1 MLSSRQ
7 KKKALDKL
15 KRLVIIIDR
24 RIEFKVH
31 IRKAINK
38 AEHVFRAVI
47 MLSGTILG
55 IRSSTFR
62 LIYLAYVKMVMEYG
76 CETWIDSNLSQI
88 FKKLVSIQYEALK
101 RVAEVY
107 NDPASHLLKKEA
119 TTLSLR
125 I

>member
-38 AEHVFRAVI
+38 AEHVFRAV
-47 MLSGTILG
+47 G

-62 LIYLAYVKMVMEYG
+62 LIYLACVKMVMEYG

>member
-1 MLSSRQ
+1 
-7 KKKALDKL
+7 
-15 KRLVIIIDR
+15 
-24 RIEFKVH
+24 
-31 IRKAINK
+31 
-38 AEHVFRAVI
+38 
-47 MLSGTILG
+47 
-55 IRSSTFR
+55 
-62 LIYLAYVKMVMEYG
+62 MVMEYG

-125 I
+125 IWLEHVLKLKLIKFCSVLTMKILFLKDWKRQMKMKKMQNKKWKN